1 MSFLIDNIYN
11 VRYNGNIIEIRG
23 QVMNYIA
30 LMGDIVN
37 SKQTSN
43 SSSIQERLKQQLNR
57 VNHSFAQDFASPF
70 TITKGD
76 EFQALCK
83 PNPYIFLMID
93 QIQLAFR
100 DEVEI
105 RFGIGLGEILTAID
119 PKLSIGADGP
129 AYWEAQKA
137 LKFIQDKDDYGSS
150 LVAFSSEYK
159 QIDRVINPLLT
170 SSDFIKATWNSSQTD
185 LFEFLISNKIYQE
198 EFKQKPIAEK
208 MKLSQSAF
216 TKRLK
221 SSGIKLYLRNR
232 QTAMNLILQLSQKEG

>member
-1 MSFLIDNIYN
+1 
-11 VRYNGNIIEIRG
+11 
-23 QVMNYIA
+23 MNYIA
-30 LMGDIVN
+30 IIGNIIH
-37 SKQTSN
+37 SKQVSQRSN
-43 SSSIQERLKQQLNR
+43 TIEGLKQQLNSI
-57 VNHSFAQDFASPF
+57 NYSFAQNLASPF
-70 TITKGD
+70 TLTKGD

-83 PNPYIFLMID
+83 PNPYVFLMID

-100 DEVEI
+100 DQLEI
-105 RFGIGLGEILTAID
+105 KFGIGLGEILTAID
-119 PKLSIGADGP
+119 PKQSIGMDGP

-137 LKFIQDKDDYGSS
+137 IKFIQDKDDYGSS

-185 LFEFLISNKIYQE
+185 LFDFLISNKIYQE
-198 EFKQKPIAEK
+198 DFKQKPIAEK

-221 SSGIKLYLRNR
+221 SSGIKLYFRNR
-232 QTAMNLILQLSQKEG
+232 KTATDLILQLSQRS

>member
-1 MSFLIDNIYN
+1 MSFLMDNIYN
-11 VRYNGNIIEIRG
+11 VRYNGNIIKIRG
-23 QVMNYIA
+23 QIMNYIA
-30 LMGDIVN
+30 IIGDIVN

-43 SSSIQERLKQQLNR
+43 RSSIQERLKQQLNR
-57 VNHSFAQDFASPF
+57 INHSFAQDFASPF

-83 PNPYIFLMID
+83 PNPYIFLIID

-137 LKFIQDKDDYGSS
+137 IKFIQDKDDYGSS

-198 EFKQKPIAEK
+198 DFKQKPIAEK
-208 MKLSQSAF
+208 IKLSQSAF

-221 SSGIKLYLRNR
+221 SSGIKLYFRNR
-232 QTAMNLILQLSQKEG
+232 QTVMNLILQLCQKS

>member
-1 MSFLIDNIYN
+1 
-11 VRYNGNIIEIRG
+11 
-23 QVMNYIA
+23 MNYIA
-30 LMGDIVN
+30 IIGNTIH
-37 SKQTSN
+37 SKQVSQRSN
-43 SSSIQERLKQQLNR
+43 TIEVLKQQLNSI
-57 VNHSFAQDFASPF
+57 NYSFSQNLASPF
-70 TITKGD
+70 TLTKGD

-100 DEVEI
+100 DQLEI
-105 RFGIGLGEILTAID
+105 KFGIGLGEILTAID
-119 PKLSIGADGP
+119 SRLSIGADGP

-137 LKFIQDKDDYGSS
+137 LKFILDKDDYGSS

-221 SSGIKLYLRNR
+221 SSGIKLYFRNR
-232 QTAMNLILQLSQKEG
+232 QTAMNLILQLSQRS

>member
-1 MSFLIDNIYN
+1 
-11 VRYNGNIIEIRG
+11 
-23 QVMNYIA
+23 MNYIA
-30 LMGDIVN
+30 IIGNIIH
-37 SKQTSN
+37 SKQVSQRSN
-43 SSSIQERLKQQLNR
+43 TIEVLKQQLNSI
-57 VNHSFAQDFASPF
+57 NYSFSQNLASPF
-70 TITKGD
+70 TLTKGD

-83 PNPYIFLMID
+83 PNPHIFLMID

-100 DEVEI
+100 DQLEI
-105 RFGIGLGEILTAID
+105 KFGIGLGKILTAID
-119 PKLSIGADGP
+119 PKQSIGVDGP

-137 LKFIQDKDDYGSS
+137 IKVIQDKDDYGSS

-185 LFEFLISNKIYQE
+185 LFEVLISNKIYQE

-221 SSGIKLYLRNR
+221 SSGIKLYFRNR
-232 QTAMNLILQLSQKEG
+232 KTAMDLILQLSQRS

>member
-1 MSFLIDNIYN
+1 
-11 VRYNGNIIEIRG
+11 
-23 QVMNYIA
+23 MNYIA
-30 LMGDIVN
+30 IIGDIVN
-37 SKQTSN
+37 SKQISN
-43 SSSIQERLKQQLNR
+43 RSSIQERLKQQLNR
-57 VNHSFAQDFASPF
+57 INHSFAQDFASPF

-119 PKLSIGADGP
+119 SKQGTVADGP

-137 LKFIQDKDDYGSS
+137 IEFILDKDDYGSS
-150 LVAFSSEYK
+150 KLSFSSEYK
-159 QIDRVINPLLT
+159 QIDRVIKSLLS
-170 SSDFIKATWNSSQTD
+170 SSDFIKATWNKSQTD
-185 LFEFLISNKIYQE
+185 LFESLINNKIYQE
-198 EFKQKPIAEK
+198 DFKQKPVAEK

-221 SSGIKLYLRNR
+221 SSGVKIYFRNR
-232 QTAMNLILQLSQKEG
+232 KTAMDLILQLSQRS

>member
-221 SSGIKLYLRNR
+221 SSGIKLYFRNR
-232 QTAMNLILQLSQKEG
+232 KTAMDLILQLSQRS

>member
-1 MSFLIDNIYN
+1 
-11 VRYNGNIIEIRG
+11 
-23 QVMNYIA
+23 MNYIA
-30 LMGDIVN
+30 IIGKIINFQHVTNL
-37 SKQTSN
+37 SN
-43 SSSIQERLKQQLNR
+43 RQEQLNLHLNKINR
-57 VNHSFAQDFASPF
+57 SFSDELASPF
-70 TITKGD
+70 TIIRGD

-100 DEVEI
+100 DQIEI
-105 RFGIGLGEILTAID
+105 RFGIGLGEILTPID
-119 PKLSIGADGP
+119 PKQGTVVDGP
-129 AYWEAQKA
+129 AYWEARKA
-137 LKFIQDKDDYGSS
+137 IDFIHDNHDYGTSKI
-150 LVAFSSEYK
+150 AFSSEYK

-170 SSDFIKATWNSSQTD
+170 SSDFIKAAWNRSQTD
-185 LFEFLISNKIYQE
+185 LFETLISKKIYQE
-198 EFKQKPIAEK
+198 EFTQKPIAEK

>member
-1 MSFLIDNIYN
+1 
-11 VRYNGNIIEIRG
+11 
-23 QVMNYIA
+23 MNYIA
-30 LMGDIVN
+30 IIGNIIH
-37 SKQTSN
+37 SKQVTQRSN
-43 SSSIQERLKQQLNR
+43 TIEGLKQQLNR
-57 VNHSFAQDFASPF
+57 INHSFAQDFASPF

-100 DEVEI
+100 DRLKI
-105 RFGIGLGEILTAID
+105 KFGIGLGEILTAID
-119 PKLSIGADGP
+119 SRLSIGADGP

-137 LKFIQDKDDYGSS
+137 LKFILDKDDYGSS

-170 SSDFIKATWNSSQTD
+170 SSDFIKATWNRSQTD
-185 LFEFLISNKIYQE
+185 LFETLISQKIYQE
-198 EFKQKPIAEK
+198 DFTQKPIAEK

-232 QTAMNLILQLSQKEG
+232 QTALNLILQLSQKEG

>member
-1 MSFLIDNIYN
+1 
-11 VRYNGNIIEIRG
+11 
-23 QVMNYIA
+23 MNYIA
-30 LMGDIVN
+30 LIGNIIH
-37 SKQTSN
+37 SKQVSN
-43 SSSIQERLKQQLNR
+43 RSNTIERLKQQLNSI
-57 VNHSFAQDFASPF
+57 NHSFAQDFASPF
-70 TITKGD
+70 TLTKGD

-100 DEVEI
+100 DQLEI
-105 RFGIGLGEILTAID
+105 KFGIGLGKILTAID
-119 PKLSIGADGP
+119 PKQSIGVDGP

-137 LKFIQDKDDYGSS
+137 IKVIQDKDDYGSS

-170 SSDFIKATWNSSQTD
+170 SSDFIKATWNSSQTG
-185 LFEFLISNKIYQE
+185 LFEFLINNKIYQE

-221 SSGIKLYLRNR
+221 SSGIKLYFRNR
-232 QTAMNLILQLSQKEG
+232 KTAMDLILQLSRRS

>member
-1 MSFLIDNIYN
+1 
-11 VRYNGNIIEIRG
+11 
-23 QVMNYIA
+23 
-30 LMGDIVN
+30 
-37 SKQTSN
+37 
-43 SSSIQERLKQQLNR
+43 
-57 VNHSFAQDFASPF
+57 
-70 TITKGD
+70 
-76 EFQALCK
+76 
-83 PNPYIFLMID
+83 MID

-221 SSGIKLYLRNR
+221 SSGIKLYFRNR
-232 QTAMNLILQLSQKEG
+232 KTAMDLILQLSQRS